1 MGRLAGTVRL
11 AALRNTVAHADAH
24 SALAERYPRPALT
37 RSDCPAIKQGRP
49 LGDRSACS
57 VVSCRP
63 SPVPMAERPA
73 DASGPGIGV
82 RTSVGLPSRSAQLI
96 NLWKP
101 TIDALDPLLGV
112 RFCNWCELADD
123 GAQTEAMMCPPRQS
137 GARRDRRLPG
147 VCGWQCAWLPVA

>member
-63 SPVPMAERPA
+63 SPVPMAERATGRFGAPDANHCQWLSDVSQADPPA
-73 DASGPGIGV
+73 AIRRAGNPSFVSQPHSGGV
-82 RTSVGLPSRSAQLI
+82 TKESDS
-96 NLWKP
+96 
-101 TIDALDPLLGV
+101 T
-112 RFCNWCELADD
+112 
-123 GAQTEAMMCPPRQS
+123 
-137 GARRDRRLPG
+137 
-147 VCGWQCAWLPVA
+147 